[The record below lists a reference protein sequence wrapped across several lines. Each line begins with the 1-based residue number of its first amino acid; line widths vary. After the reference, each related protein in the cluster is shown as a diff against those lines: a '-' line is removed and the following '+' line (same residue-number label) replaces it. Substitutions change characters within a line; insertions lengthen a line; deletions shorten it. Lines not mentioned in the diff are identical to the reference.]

1 MTNIHILISA
11 KGYFLPNLY
20 PSSCGMHS
28 ACHDVEVMAWVAG
41 RSCAKKMK

>member
-1 MTNIHILISA
+1 MTNMHILIFA

-20 PSSCGMHS
+20 LSSSGMHS
-28 ACHDVEVMAWVAG
+28 ACHYVEVMGWVAG